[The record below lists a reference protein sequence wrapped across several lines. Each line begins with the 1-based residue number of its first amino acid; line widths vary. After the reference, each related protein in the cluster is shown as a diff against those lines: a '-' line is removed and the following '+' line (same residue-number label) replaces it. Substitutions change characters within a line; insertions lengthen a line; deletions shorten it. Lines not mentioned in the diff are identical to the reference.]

1 MNNCYIMET
10 VSEIEIIKNCIVYM
24 IGLIAQGKTMDNI
37 RT

>member
-10 VSEIEIIKNCIVYM
+10 VSEVGIIKNGIVYM

>member
-1 MNNCYIMET
+1 MEI
-10 VSEIEIIKNCIVYM
+10 VSKVEIIKNGIAYM

>member
-10 VSEIEIIKNCIVYM
+10 VSEVEIIKNGIVYM
-24 IGLIAQGKTMDNI
+24 IGLIARGKTMDNI

>member
-1 MNNCYIMET
+1 MEI
-10 VSEIEIIKNCIVYM
+10 VSKVEIIKNGIVYM